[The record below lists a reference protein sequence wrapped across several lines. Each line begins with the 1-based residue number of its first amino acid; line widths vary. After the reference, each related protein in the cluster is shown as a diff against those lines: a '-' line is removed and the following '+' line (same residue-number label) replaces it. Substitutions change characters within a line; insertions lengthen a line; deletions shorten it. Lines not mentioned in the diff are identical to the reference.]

1 VYLCAKS
8 KRGYDYWMVVEGHRR
23 EGKQRQDTVLYIGRV
38 DTLHGEKLQE
48 KLHDVAALGDPE
60 VFQSFIELLVIT
72 GHSPFELCQYRHAV
86 SWGDVAALWSLARE
100 LGLPEV
106 IQDNVA
112 KGGGVPAGVL
122 ATVVAIN
129 AATEATSKRGMRDWY
144 EDTALD
150 GLTGLTGANVEED
163 NIYSCMDALTEEA
176 IAGIERELVRALVET
191 YEIPMDVLLYDL
203 TSTFLYGKMCPLGEK
218 GYSRDH
224 RGDLKQLVLAV
235 AVTREHGFPV
245 KHWLYPGNTTDVTTL
260 PRLAADFKELHGRHV
275 LMLVFDRGAQSEK
288 NVKVLDKERYQFL
301 CGLKRKEKDVR
312 SVIRRVRDE
321 GEFELVKEA
330 KYDGGDTGFV
340 WGSATVAKL
349 YGKERRVVVCYSEAQ
364 MAHEVNA
371 QKKAI
376 HDAALALREIE
387 GLCRERRYRHD
398 SLVVKIHEA
407 TEGVKGFFEV
417 EYEDV
422 KEGYELRYGRRASAS
437 KVDGRKL
444 RWAEGRLEELRRL
457 SVEGAM
463 GKEEVRAASREAV
476 GEHRRYFNLRVEKR
490 PESSTFTWRVDAG
503 KVVASRELFG
513 YHALMTTDLTMGLH
527 EVVGVDDNRDVVEK
541 CHEVMKSYVRVRPV
555 RHWAPRRVRAHIY
568 LCILGYF
575 LRQLLKLKM
584 ERGGMEMS
592 VREALMRLRRVRLV
606 DVMCGGMLV
615 DRQLTSIDGSQ
626 LKLLELSGCSEDI
639 ASVGEGI

>member
-1 VYLCAKS
+1 MYLRYKTRRGNVYWS
-8 KRGYDYWMVVEGHRR
+8 VVEGYRR
-23 EGKQRQDTVLYIGRV
+23 ADKKARQKTLLNIGRIEGLSREE
-38 DTLHGEKLQE
+38 LHERMGK
-48 KLHDVAALGDPE
+48 VAALGDRRIHHE
-60 VFQSFIELLVIT
+60 FLELLIAS
-72 GHSPFELCQYRHAV
+72 GYDPFELCEFPRSV
-86 SWGDVAALWSLARE
+86 NWGDVTALWALAVE
-100 LGLPEV
+100 VGLPDV

-112 KGGGVPAGVL
+112 KGGGVPAGTL

-129 AATEATSKRGMRDWY
+129 AATESTSKRGMRDWY
-144 EDTALD
+144 EETALD
-150 GLTGLTGANVEED
+150 DLTGLAGESVEEH
-163 NIYSCMDALTEEA
+163 NIYSCMDSLTEDA
-176 IAGIERELVRALVET
+176 ISGIERALVEALVET
-191 YEIPMDVLLYDL
+191 YKIPLDVLLYDL
-203 TSTFLYGKMCPLGEK
+203 TSTFLYGKMCPLGAR

-235 AVTREHGFPV
+235 AVTREYGFPV

-275 LMLVFDRGAQSEK
+275 LMLVFDRGALSEK
-288 NVKVLDKERYQFL
+288 NVKVLDGEEYQFL
-301 CGLKRKEKDVR
+301 CGLKRGDTAVKA
-312 SVIRRVRDE
+312 VIRRVRDE

-340 WGSATVAKL
+340 WGSATVAEL

-364 MAHEVNA
+364 MAHEVIA

-376 HDAALALREIE
+376 HDAALALREVE

-398 SLVVKIHEA
+398 SLVVKIHES
-407 TEGVKGFFEV
+407 TVGVKGFFEV

-422 KEGYELRYGRRASAS
+422 KEGFELRYGRRPSAS

-444 RWAEGRLEELRRL
+444 RWAEGRLEDLRRR

-476 GEHRRYFNLRVEKR
+476 GEYRRYFNLRVEKR
-490 PESSTFTWRVDAG
+490 PESSTFTWRVLAEKAKG
-503 KVVASRELFG
+503 SRELFG

-527 EVVGVDDNRDVVEK
+527 EVVGVDDDRDVVEK
-541 CHEVMKSYVRVRPV
+541 CHEVMKSYVKVRPV
-555 RHWAPRRVRAHIY
+555 RHWVPRRVRAHIY

-584 ERGGMEMS
+584 DRGGVEMS
-592 VREALMRLRRVRLV
+592 VREALMRLRRVKSVTIASGDVVLAKRLTTL
-606 DVMCGGMLV
+606 DPCQE
-615 DRQLTSIDGSQ
+615 R
-626 LKLLELSGCSEDI
+626 LLELCG
-639 ASVGEGI
+639 VVPT

>member
-1 VYLCAKS
+1 VYLVAKS
-8 KRGYDYWMVVEGHRR
+8 RRGHDYWMFVDSVRR
-23 EGKQRQDTVLYIGRV
+23 EGKRHQETVLYIGRV
-38 DTLHGEKLQE
+38 DTLHGEE
-48 KLHDVAALGDPE
+48 LHEMLGKVAGLDDPQAL
-60 VFQSFIELLVIT
+60 QSFIELLIMT

-86 SWGDVAALWSLARE
+86 SWGDVATLWSLARE
-100 LGLPEV
+100 LRLPEV

-112 KGGGVPAGVL
+112 KGGGVPAGTL

-163 NIYSCMDALTEEA
+163 NIYSCMDSLTEDA
-176 IAGIERELVRALVET
+176 ISSIERALVEALVET
-191 YEIPMDVLLYDL
+191 YKIPLDVLLYDL
-203 TSTFLYGKMCPLGEK
+203 TSTFLYGKMCPLGAR

-235 AVTREHGFPV
+235 AVTREYGFPV

-275 LMLVFDRGAQSEK
+275 LMLVFDRGALSEK
-288 NVKVLDKERYQFL
+288 NVKVLDGEDYQFL
-301 CGLKRKEKDVR
+301 CGLKRGDTAVKA
-312 SVIRRVRDE
+312 VIRRVRDE

-330 KYDGGDTGFV
+330 KYDGGETGFV
-340 WGSATVAKL
+340 WGSATVAEL

-364 MAHEVNA
+364 MAHEVIA

-376 HDAALALREIE
+376 HDAA
-387 GLCRERRYRHD
+387 
-398 SLVVKIHEA
+398 VKIHES
-407 TEGVKGFFEV
+407 TVGVKGFFEV
-417 EYEDV
+417 EYDDV
-422 KEGYELRYGRRASAS
+422 EEGFELRYGRRPSAS

-463 GKEEVRAASREAV
+463 GKDEVRAASREAV
-476 GEHRRYFNLRVEKR
+476 GEYRRYFSLRVEKR
-490 PESSTFTWRVDAG
+490 PENSTFTWRVLAEKAKG
-503 KVVASRELFG
+503 SRELFG

-527 EVVGVDDNRDVVEK
+527 EVVGVDDDRDVVEK
-541 CHEVMKSYVRVRPV
+541 CHEVMKSYVKVRPV
-555 RHWAPRRVRAHIY
+555 RHWVPRRVRAHIY

-584 ERGGMEMS
+584 DRGGIEMS
-592 VREALMRLRRVRLV
+592 VREALMVLKRVKLV
-606 DVMCGGMLV
+606 TVTCGDRVV
-615 DRQLTSIDGSQ
+615 DKQLTMLGAEQ
-626 LKLLELSGCSEDI
+626 EKLLELCGCSEDI
-639 ASVGEGI
+639 ARVSGGI